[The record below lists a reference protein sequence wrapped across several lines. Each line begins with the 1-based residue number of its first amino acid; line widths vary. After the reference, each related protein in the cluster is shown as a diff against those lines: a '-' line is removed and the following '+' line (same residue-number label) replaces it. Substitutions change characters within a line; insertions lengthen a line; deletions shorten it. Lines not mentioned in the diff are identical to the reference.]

1 MKAERADCYH
11 EESFREIGLWF
22 KSPAIA
28 TTVAYDAP
36 PLQKERADS
45 SQLVAVPRLKCYED
59 LG

>member
-1 MKAERADCYH
+1 MKAERAERYH

-22 KSPAIA
+22 KSPATA
-28 TTVAYDAP
+28 TTAAYGAH